1 MKGIKIGLDV
11 VKGLF
16 ILIGAI
22 LAILIASNWD
32 SKYEEAG
39 WKYVLTE
46 VSDVSG
52 PVSGLMTV
60 TRILLII
67 CIVAAVLFG
76 IWAIVQ
82 NPKKN
87 MRALIGMGLVVLV
100 ALVAYYGFANTNL
113 PAGLSVDE
121 ADMPTPDMVKVVT
134 STISMFYILA
144 IGAIGALLYLE
155 VSKIFK

>member
-32 SKYEEAG
+32 SKYEGE

-46 VSDVSG
+46 VPDVSG

-60 TRILLII
+60 TWILLII

-87 MRALIGMGLVVLV
+87 MRALIGMALVVLV